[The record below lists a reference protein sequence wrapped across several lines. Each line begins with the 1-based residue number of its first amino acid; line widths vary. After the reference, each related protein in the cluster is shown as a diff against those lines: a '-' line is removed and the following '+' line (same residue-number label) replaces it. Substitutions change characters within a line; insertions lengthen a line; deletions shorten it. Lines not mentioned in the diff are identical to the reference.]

1 MSYKNRRDGLSA
13 EVENLRREL
22 ASLGEQLAIGSAG
35 GPLPSNTP
43 CDTLTYPACDTLIQV
58 IDDHQTH
65 ATVE

>member
-43 CDTLTYPACDTLIQV
+43 FDTLTYPACDTLIQV
-58 IDDHQTH
+58 IDKHQTH